1 MFPIVEAVDDS
12 GFTDQEKAFIQYYS
26 ESLNK
31 TRAYIQAFDYKG
43 ESQNATNRAT
53 TLLKDPKIHSEV
65 SKRLQSGLD
74 LDVSKSPS
82 LLLKYIEAYLQLD
95 ISDYYEDNGDIIP
108 LSELQPEVRMLVSNV
123 TKQINNKTGGVELT
137 YNLPDKAKLLDKLS
151 DLVKFVA
158 QVRAFSGDVG
168 DESSEAARKR
178 DEVFSMNV
186 EETSL
191 EPAIEP
197 VVKKRRVVSE
207 EQKAKIGEQMKKR
220 WAERKAK
227 ENLDNG
233 ERQ

>member
-1 MFPIVEAVDDS
+1 MME
-12 GFTDQEKAFIQYYS
+12 GEFTEQEKLFIQYYS

-31 TRAYIQAFDYKG
+31 TRAYIQAFNYTG
-43 ESQNATNRAT
+43 ESNNAMNRAS
-53 TLLKDPKIHSEV
+53 TLLKDPKIHAEV

-95 ISDYYEDNGDIIP
+95 ISDYYLDNGDIIP
-108 LSELQPEVRMLVSNV
+108 LSELSPEVRMLVSNV

-168 DESSEAARKR
+168 DEASEAARKR
-178 DEVFSMNV
+178 DEVFNMAV
-186 EETSL
+186 EETRL
-191 EPAIEP
+191 EPTIEP
-197 VVKKRRVVSE
+197 VKQKKKRVIPE
-207 EQKAKIGEQMKKR
+207 EMRAKIGEQMKKR
-220 WAERKAK
+220 WAERKAQK
-227 ENLDNG
+227 NVDNG
-233 ERQ
+233 EKQ

>member
-1 MFPIVEAVDDS
+1 VME
-12 GFTDQEKAFIQYYS
+12 GEFTEQEKLFIQYYS

-43 ESQNATNRAT
+43 ENVNAMNRAT

-108 LSELQPEVRMLVSNV
+108 LSELSPEVRMLVSNV

-168 DESSEAARKR
+168 DEASEAARKR
-178 DEVFSMNV
+178 DEVFAMAG
-186 EETSL
+186 EETSPEPVL
-191 EPAIEP
+191 EP
-197 VVKKRRVVSE
+197 VKQKKKRVISE
-207 EQKAKIGEQMKKR
+207 EMKAKIGEQMKAR

-227 ENLDNG
+227 KNVDNG
-233 ERQ
+233 EGQ